1 MRQGKLSEL
10 IHNSADYPD
19 LDDCRVEVWFREIED
34 LPGPDAYK
42 VVPGSKLVVARSA
55 FRNNS
60 SVYTINGN
68 RSNFTEVT
76 TLLKDRGIDL
86 DHKRFLILQGE
97 VESIAQMKPKAPNEH
112 EDGLLEYLEDI
123 IGTSKYKEPID
134 ETLIQVD
141 QLNEERSEKMN
152 RLRLIEKDKA
162 SLEEKKKDAETWLRN
177 KNELARAQNK
187 IYQYYM
193 LGHSRNEQELQGSI
207 DALTQQL
214 QQEKDKN
221 KDTIGAIEEL
231 QHAYDERV
239 KAFEVVK
246 KETAPLVKQ
255 LQALEKQEVTL
266 QEKRKHIMAKG
277 KKLTKSLKEDHNAR
291 AEAERLIENHA
302 ESVEKHRKEV
312 EQLESSLESEE
323 AELEKI
329 TEGLKGDMHILLWLL
344 LLRSSRKPPLTD
356 KTEVFHAQIEAKQK
370 ELEPWNAKINKKQAE
385 LDLATNERNMLAE
398 KAEAIQA
405 SVDDAVKSVE
415 DLTGEKRAKEE
426 QLGQLKSELVALKRE
441 VAAGEKK
448 LQVAPLFPVSSPVAH
463 SGPIRR
469 AWRNK
474 SRN

>member
-1 MRQGKLSEL
+1 AAPPPPAEAEEESEEEDLLAAIRSVPPTPAGGRRLSVPPPSLRPGDTSQRPETPTLNAVPEAKVEEAPKGPQTRLVIHKLVLLNFKSYAGRQEIGPFHKSFSAIVGPNGSGKSNTIDALLFVFGYRASKMRQGKLSEL

-19 LDDCRVEVWFREIED
+19 LDECRVEVWFREIED

-42 VVPGSKLVVARSA
+42 VVPDSKLVVARSA

-60 SVYTINGN
+60 SIYTINGN

-134 ETLIQVD
+134 ETLVQVD
-141 QLNEERSEKMN
+141 QLNEERAEKMN

-162 SLEEKKKDAETWLRN
+162 SLEEKKKEAEAWLRN

-221 KDTIGAIEEL
+221 KDTIAAIEEL

-266 QEKRKHIMAKG
+266 QEKRKHIMTKG
-277 KKLTKSLKEDHNAR
+277 KKLTKTLKE
-291 AEAERLIENHA
+291 
-302 ESVEKHRKEV
+302 
-312 EQLESSLESEE
+312 
-323 AELEKI
+323 
-329 TEGLKGDMHILLWLL
+329 
-344 LLRSSRKPPLTD
+344 
-356 KTEVFHAQIEAKQK
+356 
-370 ELEPWNAKINKKQAE
+370 
-385 LDLATNERNMLAE
+385 
-398 KAEAIQA
+398 
-405 SVDDAVKSVE
+405 
-415 DLTGEKRAKEE
+415 
-426 QLGQLKSELVALKRE
+426 
-441 VAAGEKK
+441 
-448 LQVAPLFPVSSPVAH
+448 
-463 SGPIRR
+463 
-469 AWRNK
+469 
-474 SRN
+474 